1 MTAPTAGVRTVLR
14 MRTREGCEAEF
25 EAAWRRAAAEISRV
39 PGNLRQE
46 LIRDADDPR
55 TFLITSD
62 WTDRAAVDEFGRS
75 SARETLTEALR
86 DLREDAA
93 RNTYEVLAT
102 VPGEQGPG
110 EGTACRRRRRTV
122 AGRLC
127 GPSCGCAHGRA
138 ARRSSRPRGA
148 GPPRRSAG
156 CPATCGRS

>member
-1 MTAPTAGVRTVLR
+1 VRTILR

-25 EAAWRRAAAEISRV
+25 EAAWRRAAVEISRV
-39 PGNLRQE
+39 PGNRQQE
-46 LIRDADDPR
+46 LIRDVDDPR

-102 VPGEQGPG
+102 VPG
-110 EGTACRRRRRTV
+110 V
-122 AGRLC
+122 
-127 GPSCGCAHGRA
+127 
-138 ARRSSRPRGA
+138 
-148 GPPRRSAG
+148 
-156 CPATCGRS
+156 GRSEEGAA

>member
-1 MTAPTAGVRTVLR
+1 MSDSRNPSFRAVLR
-14 MRTREGCEAEF
+14 MRAREGGEQAF
-25 EAAWRRAAAEISRV
+25 ADAWRTAAEEVSRV

-102 VPGEQGPG
+102 VPGVQ
-110 EGTACRRRRRTV
+110 GTA
-122 AGRLC
+122 
-127 GPSCGCAHGRA
+127 
-138 ARRSSRPRGA
+138 
-148 GPPRRSAG
+148 
-156 CPATCGRS
+156 

>member
-1 MTAPTAGVRTVLR
+1 MTAPSGGTVRTILR
-14 MRTREGCEAEF
+14 MRTLEGREADF

-62 WTDRAAVDEFGRS
+62 WTDRAAVDGFGRS

-93 RNTYEVLAT
+93 RNTYEVLAV
-102 VPGEQGPG
+102 VPGEARPV
-110 EGTACRRRRRTV
+110 EV
-122 AGRLC
+122 
-127 GPSCGCAHGRA
+127 RA
-138 ARRSSRPRGA
+138 
-148 GPPRRSAG
+148 
-156 CPATCGRS
+156 